1 MVEMTPFWFFLIVAV
16 ALLAT
21 ELLVFQFTTFWLFFV
36 GLGALCAAIFAWLSG
51 GAGFISTT
59 AVFAVASALIT
70 ALLYAPIR
78 RWQSA
83 PTTISDNNA
92 IGQKVIVSEPIQP
105 GVAGKANW
113 SGTDWQ
119 AELAGGLNAT
129 LMAGDTARVVAVEG
143 IRLIV
148 EPLSVLE

>member
-1 MVEMTPFWFFLIVAV
+1 MAEITPFWFFLIVGV

-36 GLGALCAAIFAWLSG
+36 GLGALCAAVFAWLSG
-51 GAGFISTT
+51 GAGFIPTT

-70 ALLYAPIR
+70 AVLYAPIR
-78 RWQSA
+78 RWQST
-83 PTTISDNNA
+83 PTTIADNNA
-92 IGQKVIVSEPIQP
+92 VGQRVLVSEVIQP
-105 GVAGKANW
+105 GIAGKANW

-119 AELAGGLNAT
+119 AELVSGQTATIEAGQN
-129 LMAGDTARVVAVEG
+129 ARVVAVEG

-148 EPLSVLE
+148 EPIA

>member
-1 MVEMTPFWFFLIVAV
+1 MADITPFWLFLAVGV

-36 GLGALCAAIFAWLSG
+36 GLGALCAAVFAWLAG
-51 GAGFISTT
+51 GAGYISTT
-59 AVFAVASALIT
+59 AVFAIASALIT
-70 ALLYAPIR
+70 ALLYTPIR

-83 PTTISDNNA
+83 PTALQDNNA
-92 IGQKVIVSEPIQP
+92 VGQRVSVSETIQP
-105 GVAGKANW
+105 GKAGKVIW

-119 AELAGGLNAT
+119 AELARGNSEGID
-129 LMAGDTARVVAVEG
+129 AGESARVVAVEG

-148 EPLSVLE
+148 EPVNG

>member
-1 MVEMTPFWFFLIVAV
+1 MADITPFWFFLIVGV

-51 GAGFISTT
+51 GAGFIPTT
-59 AVFAVASALIT
+59 VVFVVASGLIT
-70 ALLYAPIR
+70 ALLYTPIR
-78 RWQSA
+78 RWQSS
-83 PTTISDNNA
+83 PTAISDNNA
-92 IGQKVIVSEPIQP
+92 VGQRVVVSEVIQP

-119 AELAGGLNAT
+119 AELASGHHGELAP
-129 LMAGDTARVVAVEG
+129 GQTARVVAVEG

-148 EPLSVLE
+148 EPMS